1 MNETLKDRN
10 QVQLKD
16 KARNLKLF
24 FLKSGIEVPYYLQ
37 FVTGELKT
45 RAPGQAAK
53 NAAKKAV
60 EASADEDAAHVA
72 AVTALGGALGNA
84 ARMGSHEMLGN
95 RMMRGSH
102 SQSPSLSHE
111 GSIQGGVAPTADMG
125 MGVENVIPVFEQA
138 LKQQLQQHA
147 HLQQHQQQHQQ
158 QQQLQQLQQQDVQ
171 DGFGGSMNVPTSG
184 PLEGRVDPGLM
195 GVDPTLRGGV
205 GHEISTERRTA

>member
-1 MNETLKDRN
+1 MAGLDRVKGPHWSQILAMFGPGGTVNETLKDRN

-72 AVTALGGALGNA
+72 AVTALGNVG
-84 ARMGSHEMLGN
+84 RDIVP
-95 RMMRGSH
+95 
-102 SQSPSLSHE
+102 SQGES
-111 GSIQGGVAPTADMG
+111 VAPTADMG
-125 MGVENVIPVFEQA
+125 LGMEVFE
-138 LKQQLQQHA
+138 HA
-147 HLQQHQQQHQQ
+147 PQEQEELGAVFQENGQ
-158 QQQLQQLQQQDVQ
+158 VA
-171 DGFGGSMNVPTSG
+171 PTAPG
-184 PLEGRVDPGLM
+184 MEERVDPGLM
-195 GVDPTLRGGV
+195 GVDPTLRGEV
-205 GHEISTERRTA
+205 GQEVNVEGTT